1 MLESLG
7 KDMVRVYKV
16 GRNHRMEG
24 EPCSMSDNGVCEEN
38 LLDKRYPLD
47 RGHFTMDGQEE

>member
-16 GRNHRMEG
+16 GRNHRMEDK
-24 EPCSMSDNGVCEEN
+24 PCSMSGNGAFEKK

-47 RGHFTMDGQEE
+47 QGHFMKDGQDV